1 MKWWWGLVAGVLLT
15 GHAAY
20 SSMAVTIYAGSA
32 TVPSTN
38 AATITTVTGAART
51 FARVDYAAAATSCAD
66 WHFELPAEYVAGQ
79 ALEPVLDYYT
89 AANDAD
95 VSVRYSI
102 ICAGQSEAYQSATF
116 TNGATTSLTSG
127 PSDGVVQRHVG
138 GFSEIDETA
147 CDPLD
152 HVVLRVCRI
161 SDSNSG
167 RFSVVKARV
176 RF

>member
-1 MKWWWGLVAGVLLT
+1 MKWWWGLVVGVLLASQT
-15 GHAAY
+15 VYGT
-20 SSMAVTIYAGSA
+20 MAVTLYAGSA
-32 TVPSTN
+32 TLPATT
-38 AATITTVTGAART
+38 AATITTITGAART
-51 FARVDYAAAATSCAD
+51 FARVDYAAGATSCAD
-66 WHFELPAEYVAGQ
+66 WHFQLPLEYVAGN

-102 ICAGQSEAYQSATF
+102 ICAAQSEAYQSASF
-116 TNGATTSLTSG
+116 VNGSIEALTSG
-127 PSDGVVQRHVG
+127 PSDGVVQRVFG
-138 GFSEIDETA
+138 GFTEINETG

-152 HVVLRVCRI
+152 HVVLRICRI

-167 RFSVVKARV
+167 RFSIVKARV